1 MIPCQ
6 WFLTFEGSGRGRDYP
21 FRTKVT
27 NLHLGGTWNGK
38 DAAFMSSQNLHCS
51 EHHIS
56 DVTLLEHTFSGACA
70 FLRSYTITTGELSSS
85 VDVTGL
91 VAYLG
96 VRGAGRV
103 YNKHNS
109 HCWDAMQNHLCPSY
123 HLHQWCQPDLL
134 RHTPGPLLHAYC
146 ADPKW
151 QCTLYCWMTQGR
163 AAPVDSMIWMWSHL
177 VLTSM

>member
-1 MIPCQ
+1 MNIPHW
-6 WFLTFEGSGRGRDYP
+6 WFLMFRGSNKEHGCP
-21 FRTKVT
+21 FCMKVT
-27 NLHLGGTWNGK
+27 DLHLDSTMRWIGCCVYVQSKSVLQCTSN
-38 DAAFMSSQNLHCS
+38 
-51 EHHIS
+51 
-56 DVTLLEHTFSGACA
+56 VTLLGHTLPGACA
-70 FLRSYTITTGELSSS
+70 FLKSHTITTGELSSS

-103 YNKHNS
+103 HNEHNS
-109 HCWDAMQNHLCPSY
+109 HCRDAMQNHLCTSY

-151 QCTLYCWMTQGR
+151 RCTLYCWMTQGR
-163 AAPVDSMIWMWSHL
+163 AASVDSMIWMWSHL